1 MERMA
6 AVVTGV
12 GPLSAIGCGRNEFWD
27 ALTQGRHGF
36 GPITLCD
43 ASRSPSQ
50 VAAEVK
56 GFHLGGYV
64 EHGDVLARRL
74 PRPVQ
79 FALGAAILALHD
91 AQVDL
96 SACNPDR
103 LGLAVGT
110 SVGNLD
116 DAFHSYQRWE
126 RDGTAPPHTAFYA
139 FNHSAACFLSSF
151 LDLRGPLL
159 TLSQGCN
166 SGLDALGQALRM
178 IEAGSVD
185 AMLVVGTDCEVA
197 PPVLAAL
204 NASGSLST
212 RWNAEPGRASRPFDL
227 KRDGNVIGE
236 GAAGLFLESEAH
248 ARARKARIYARL
260 EGFRIAA
267 AGSGRTYSHDRPE
280 LDLAPC
286 VRAFRGALSDA
297 GWQAGDVDLVNANG
311 SSSVL
316 YDRVEALA
324 LAEVF
329 GARLPEVRVHSQK
342 SMLGQHGAGS
352 SALQAVAACLA
363 LRRGSAPPTIN
374 CEEPDPACGPLRI
387 VREAETFHP
396 KRVLV
401 HAIGLGGFYYSV
413 GAFAAVPEAIT
424 NASGTFTVRWSPAT
438 AGRFIPVQE
447 YQRPLTPW
455 KPRGDLDEAWAP
467 R

>member
-1 MERMA
+1 MERTP

-12 GPLSAIGCGRNEFWD
+12 GPVSAIGCGRNDFWD
-27 ALTQGRHGF
+27 ALTAGRHGF

-43 ASRSPSQ
+43 ASRSPSK

-56 GFHLGGYV
+56 DFHLGGYV

-79 FALGAAILALHD
+79 MALAASVLALHD
-91 AQVDL
+91 AEVDL
-96 SACNPDR
+96 AACDPDR

-116 DAFHSYQRWE
+116 QAIASYQHWE
-126 RDGTAPPHTAFYA
+126 KDGKAPPHTAFYA
-139 FNHSAACFLSSF
+139 FNHSAACFVSSF

-159 TLSQGCN
+159 TISQGCN
-166 SGLDALGQALRM
+166 SGLDALGQALRL
-178 IEAGSVD
+178 IESGSVD

-197 PPVLAAL
+197 PAVLAAL

-212 RWNAEPGRASRPFDL
+212 RWNDEPGRASRPFDAR
-227 KRDGNVIGE
+227 RDGNVIGE
-236 GAAGLFLESEAH
+236 GAAALLLESEAH
-248 ARARKARIYARL
+248 ARKRKARIYARL
-260 EGFRIAA
+260 AGFRIAA

-286 VRAFRGALSDA
+286 VRAFRGALADA
-297 GWQAGDVDLVNANG
+297 GWQTDDVDLVNANG

-316 YDRVEALA
+316 YDKVEALA

-329 GARLPEVRVHSQK
+329 GPRLPEVRVHSQK

-374 CEEPDPACGPLRI
+374 CEDLDPACGPLR
-387 VREAETFHP
+387 VLREAETFHP
-396 KRVLV
+396 RRVLV

-413 GAFAAVPEAIT
+413 AAFADVPEAIT
-424 NASGTFTVRWSPAT
+424 NVSGVLRVRWSPS
-438 AGRFIPVQE
+438 AGPRFVPVQE
-447 YQRPLTPW
+447 LQKPLTPW
-455 KPRGDLDEAWAP
+455 KPRASLDEGWAP